1 MDLRL
6 DYAVSAG
13 EMAEAQRVVRRFR
26 YGGGKGLFLFALL
39 FLFAVGMGVW
49 AVVGSFV
56 IVPDPP
62 RTLGDELVVSA
73 VELVAAVV
81 VATTLCVSFVR
92 GVTVRSRSEIAE
104 GEVVFVRMT
113 VDHLEVKGS
122 GGRRS
127 WLWSH
132 FATVLESRECLLVMG
147 VDSFV
152 PVPKRVLVGVEV
164 GDLRAMLEAAIVKRT
179 ASEGFDVI
187 VGEKGDVSQKAGT
200 QGEWFREERGT
211 W

>member
-26 YGGGKGLFLFALL
+26 YGGWKGLFWNVLACVIIVGLGAMETVGEWFSSPQPGPREMALR
-39 FLFAVGMGVW
+39 
-49 AVVGSFV
+49 VVFSGSFV
-56 IVPDPP
+56 TIFLAIV
-62 RTLGDELVVSA
+62 V
-73 VELVAAVV
+73 
-81 VATTLCVSFVR
+81 VSFVR
-92 GVTVRSRSEIAE
+92 GVTVRSRPEIGA

-113 VDHLEVKGS
+113 GDHLEVKGAS
-122 GGRRS
+122 GRRS

-187 VGEKGDVSQKAGT
+187 VGEKGGVSQKAGT